1 MENVKTTPNT
11 AVRQDDSVMSI
22 RDIWNLCISHWKW
35 FVLSVLVCLTVAGLY
50 ILRSV
55 PVYTRSSSVLI
66 KEDRNSGSVSAD
78 IASAFSDLGLGQT
91 SVNVNNELINFTS
104 PDLMM
109 QVVKNLNLDVNYI
122 RDGFFH
128 DYTLYGSSLP
138 VRVRFLEI
146 PQNAGAA
153 MTVTP
158 VDSATVRISD
168 FVFQGNK
175 VKGNTEV
182 AYGDTLETAAGKIIV
197 EPAEYKGTFDFPVQ
211 VYRSGF
217 QAATRSCRGRLS
229 AALNGKNTTVIDL
242 NYRDVNTQRA
252 EDVLR
257 MIINVYNENW
267 IKDKNQISISTNEF
281 IADRLSII
289 EQELGNVDKTI
300 TTYRS
305 EHRLPD
311 YASAAQMDMQISA
324 EAGKQLMELN
334 NQLSIARYLQSD
346 IRAAGSGALLP
357 ANVGL
362 NDASTRAQ
370 IEQYNAS
377 MLQRNRLVESSSEE
391 NLLVKDLDTQ
401 LASLRG
407 AVLTSLDNYVKAL
420 NVQIQ
425 SSQRVQSSSQARVS
439 DIPLQAGQL
448 LSDERQQKV
457 KEALYL
463 FLLQKREENELSQAF
478 TAYATRVVAS
488 PSGPVAPIAPN
499 KKMILLVALLLGLAI
514 PFAWFY
520 LKEVMD
526 TTVRGR
532 KDLENL
538 SIPFIGELPSAYPK
552 RKFYEPR
559 RITDRPEDRKI
570 VVKAHSRDLVNEAFR
585 VARTNLEFVTGKQ
598 EGGKVLMV
606 TSFNVGSG
614 KTYVASNLATSLAIK
629 GRKVIVVD
637 LDLRK
642 RSLSAFMGHFSKG
655 VSDYLAGKT
664 QDWRSLVGKAPG
676 DSGLDIMP
684 VGKVPPNPAEL
695 LSEPT
700 LARLLDELKQH
711 YDYVFLDCPPVEIVT
726 DADLIAPNVDVT
738 IFIVRAGLL
747 ERSLLPEMEKYYQAK
762 RYKGMVLLLNG
773 TDSTGRFGYKYGYK
787 YGYGYG
793 HYGSYGYGYGSESD
807 SGTDTETGKGSA
819 SGPGKSA

>member
-1 MENVKTTPNT
+1 MENDKNVKPAVQEETP
-11 AVRQDDSVMSI
+11 MSI
-22 RDIWNLCISHWKW
+22 RDIWNLCINHWKW
-35 FVLSVLVCLTVAGLY
+35 FVLSVVVCLAAASFY

-55 PVYTRSSSVLI
+55 PVYSRSSSVLI
-66 KEDRNSGSVSAD
+66 KEDRRSGSVSAD
-78 IASAFSDLGLGQT
+78 IASAFSDLGVGQT
-91 SVNVNNELINFTS
+91 WVNVSNELVNFTS
-104 PDLMM
+104 PDLLM
-109 QVVKNLNLDVNYI
+109 QVVKNLNLDVNYT

-138 VRVRFLEI
+138 VRVRFLDI

-158 VDSATVRISD
+158 VDSASVRLND
-168 FVFQGNK
+168 LVYLGEK
-175 VKGNTEV
+175 VKGSLDA
-182 AYGDTLETAAGKIIV
+182 AYGDTVETAFGKIIV
-197 EPAEYKGTFDFPVQ
+197 EPAEYKGKFDFPVH
-211 VYRSGF
+211 VTRAGF
-217 QAATRSCRGRLS
+217 QSATRGCRGRLN

-281 IADRLSII
+281 IAERLNII
-289 EQELGNVDKTI
+289 EQELGSVDKTI

-324 EAGKQLMELN
+324 EAGKQLMDLN

-346 IRAAGSGALLP
+346 IRSAGNGSLLP

-370 IEQYNAS
+370 IEQYNTS

-391 NLLVKDLDTQ
+391 NLLVKDLDQQ
-401 LASLRG
+401 LSSLRG
-407 AVLTSLDNYVKAL
+407 AVLTSLDNYIKAL

-488 PSGPVAPIAPN
+488 PSGPAAPIAPN

-520 LKEVMD
+520 LREVLD

-532 KDLENL
+532 KDVENL
-538 SIPFIGELPSAYPK
+538 SVPFLGELPSSAEK
-552 RKFYEPR
+552 RKFYERP
-559 RITDRPEDRKI
+559 RITDKPEDRKI
-570 VVKAHSRDLVNEAFR
+570 VVKPHSRNLINEAFR
-585 VARTNLEFVTGKQ
+585 VVRTNLEFMRGK
-598 EGGKVLMV
+598 EPGCRVVMV

-614 KTYVASNLATSLAIK
+614 KTFVTSNLATALAVK
-629 GRKVIVVD
+629 GRRVIAVD

-642 RSLSAFMGHFSKG
+642 RSLG
-655 VSDYLAGKT
+655 VFAGQPKQGVADYLSGKVA
-664 QDWRSLVGKAPG
+664 DWHPLVVHQVGGNA
-676 DSGLDIMP
+676 LDVLP
-684 VGKVPPNPAEL
+684 VGKMPPNPAEL
-695 LSEPT
+695 LAEPT
-700 LARLLDELKQH
+700 LATLLNELRNE
-711 YDYVFLDCPPVEIVT
+711 YDYVLLDCPPIEIVT
-726 DADLIAPNVDVT
+726 DSDLIAPNADMTAFV
-738 IFIVRAGLL
+738 VRAGLL
-747 ERSLLPEMEKYYQAK
+747 ERSMLPQIDKYYKAK
-762 RYKGMVLLLNG
+762 KYNGMAILLNG
-773 TDSTGRFGYKYGYK
+773 TDSTGRYGYKYGYK
-787 YGYGYG
+787 YGYGNYGSYG
-793 HYGSYGYGYGSESD
+793 HYGSKEED
-807 SGTDTETGKGSA
+807 DDKQDA
-819 SGPGKSA
+819 

>member
-1 MENVKTTPNT
+1 MENDKNVKP
-11 AVRQDDSVMSI
+11 AVQEENPMSI
-22 RDIWNLCISHWKW
+22 RDIWNLCINHWKW
-35 FVLSVLVCLTVAGLY
+35 FVLSVVICLAAASFY

-55 PVYTRSSSVLI
+55 PVYSRSSSVLI
-66 KEDRNSGSVSAD
+66 KEDRRSGSVSAD
-78 IASAFSDLGLGQT
+78 IASAFSDLGVGQT
-91 SVNVNNELINFTS
+91 WVNVSNELVNFTS
-104 PDLMM
+104 PDLLM
-109 QVVKNLNLDVNYI
+109 QVVKNLNLDVNYT

-138 VRVRFLEI
+138 VRVRFLDI

-158 VDSATVRISD
+158 VDSASVRLD
-168 FVFQGNK
+168 DLVYLGEK
-175 VKGNTEV
+175 VKGRYDVT
-182 AYGDTLETAAGKIIV
+182 YGDTVETEFGKIVV
-197 EPAEYKGTFDFPVQ
+197 EPAEYKGKFDFPVHVTRAGYQ
-211 VYRSGF
+211 S
-217 QAATRSCRGRLS
+217 ATRGCRGRLN

-281 IADRLSII
+281 IAERLNII
-289 EQELGNVDKTI
+289 EQELGSVDKTI

-324 EAGKQLMELN
+324 EAGKQLMDLN

-346 IRAAGSGALLP
+346 IRSAGNGSLLP

-370 IEQYNAS
+370 IEQYNTS

-391 NLLVKDLDTQ
+391 NLLVKDLDQQ
-401 LASLRG
+401 LSSLRG
-407 AVLTSLDNYVKAL
+407 AVLTSLDNYIKAL

-488 PSGPVAPIAPN
+488 PSGPAAPIAPN

-520 LKEVMD
+520 LREVLD

-532 KDLENL
+532 KDIENL
-538 SIPFIGELPSAYPK
+538 SVPFLGELPSSVKK
-552 RKFYEPR
+552 RKFYERP
-559 RITDRPEDRKI
+559 RITDRPEDRQI
-570 VVKAHSRDLVNEAFR
+570 VVKPHSRNLINEAFR
-585 VARTNLEFVTGKQ
+585 VVRTNLEFMRGK
-598 EGGKVLMV
+598 EAGCRVVMV

-614 KTYVASNLATSLAIK
+614 KTFVTSNLATALAVK
-629 GRKVIVVD
+629 GRKVIAVD

-642 RSLSAFMGHFSKG
+642 RSLG
-655 VSDYLAGKT
+655 VFAGQPKQGIADILAGKVA
-664 QDWRSLVGKAPG
+664 DWRPLVVHQVGG
-676 DSGLDIMP
+676 NDLDVLP
-684 VGKVPPNPAEL
+684 VGKMPPNPAEL
-695 LSEPT
+695 LAEPALVT
-700 LARLLDELKQH
+700 LLNELRNE
-711 YDYVFLDCPPVEIVT
+711 YDYVILDCPPIEIVT
-726 DADLIAPNVDVT
+726 DSDLIAPNADMT
-738 IFIVRAGLL
+738 AFIVRAGLL
-747 ERSLLPEMEKYYQAK
+747 ERSMLPQIDKYYKAK
-762 RYKGMVLLLNG
+762 KYNGMAILLNG
-773 TDSTGRFGYKYGYK
+773 TDSTGRYGYKYGYK
-787 YGYGYG
+787 YGYGRYGSYGHYG
-793 HYGSYGYGYGSESD
+793 HYGSYGSKEED
-807 SGTDTETGKGSA
+807 DDDQKDA
-819 SGPGKSA
+819 

>member
-1 MENVKTTPNT
+1 MENDKNVKPAVQEETP
-11 AVRQDDSVMSI
+11 MSI
-22 RDIWNLCISHWKW
+22 RDIWNLCINHWKW
-35 FVLSVLVCLTVAGLY
+35 FVLSVVVCLAAASFY

-55 PVYTRSSSVLI
+55 PVYSRSSSVLI
-66 KEDRNSGSVSAD
+66 KEDRRSGSVSAD
-78 IASAFSDLGLGQT
+78 IASAFSDLGVGQT
-91 SVNVNNELINFTS
+91 WVNVSNELVNFTS
-104 PDLMM
+104 PDLLM

-138 VRVRFLEI
+138 VRVRFLDI
-146 PQNAGAA
+146 PQNAGAS

-158 VDSATVRISD
+158 VDSATIRLDD
-168 FVFQGNK
+168 FVYLGEK
-175 VKGNTEV
+175 VKGSQQV
-182 AYGDTLETAAGKIIV
+182 AYGDTVETAAGQIIV
-197 EPAEYKGTFDFPVQ
+197 EPAEYKGKFDFPVH
-211 VYRSGF
+211 VTRAGF
-217 QAATRSCRGRLS
+217 QSATRGCRGRLS

-242 NYRDVNTQRA
+242 TYRDVNTQRA

-281 IADRLSII
+281 IAERLNII
-289 EQELGNVDKTI
+289 EQELGSVDKTI

-324 EAGKQLMELN
+324 EAGKQLMDLN

-346 IRAAGSGALLP
+346 IRSAGNGSLLP

-370 IEQYNAS
+370 IEQYNTS

-391 NLLVKDLDTQ
+391 NLLVKDLDQQ
-401 LASLRG
+401 LSSLRG
-407 AVLTSLDNYVKAL
+407 AVLTSLDNYIKAL

-488 PSGPVAPIAPN
+488 PSGPAAPIAPN

-520 LKEVMD
+520 LREVLD

-532 KDLENL
+532 KDVENL
-538 SIPFIGELPSAYPK
+538 SVPFLGELPSSAEK
-552 RKFYEPR
+552 RKFYERP
-559 RITDRPEDRKI
+559 RITDKPEDRKI
-570 VVKAHSRDLVNEAFR
+570 VVKPHSRNLINEAFR
-585 VARTNLEFVTGKQ
+585 VVRTNLEFMRGK
-598 EGGKVLMV
+598 EPGCRVVMV

-614 KTYVASNLATSLAIK
+614 KTFVTSNLATALAVK
-629 GRKVIVVD
+629 GRRVIAVD

-642 RSLSAFMGHFSKG
+642 RSLG
-655 VSDYLAGKT
+655 VFAGQPKQGVADYLSGKVA
-664 QDWRSLVGKAPG
+664 DWHPLVVHQVGGNA
-676 DSGLDIMP
+676 LDVLP
-684 VGKVPPNPAEL
+684 VGKMPPNPAEL
-695 LSEPT
+695 LAEPT
-700 LARLLDELKQH
+700 LAALLNELRNE
-711 YDYVFLDCPPVEIVT
+711 YDYVLLDCPPIEIVT
-726 DADLIAPNVDVT
+726 DSDLIAPNADMTAFV
-738 IFIVRAGLL
+738 VRAGLL
-747 ERSLLPEMEKYYQAK
+747 ERSMLPQIDKYYKAK
-762 RYKGMVLLLNG
+762 KYNGMAILLNG
-773 TDSTGRFGYKYGYK
+773 TDSTGRYGYKYGYK
-787 YGYGYG
+787 YGYGNYGSYG
-793 HYGSYGYGYGSESD
+793 HYGSKEED
-807 SGTDTETGKGSA
+807 DDKQDA
-819 SGPGKSA
+819 

>member
-1 MENVKTTPNT
+1 MENDKNVKPAVQEETP
-11 AVRQDDSVMSI
+11 MSI
-22 RDIWNLCISHWKW
+22 RDIWNLCINHWKW
-35 FVLSVLVCLTVAGLY
+35 FVLSVVVCLAAASFY

-55 PVYTRSSSVLI
+55 PVYSRSSSVLI
-66 KEDRNSGSVSAD
+66 KEDRRSGSVSAD
-78 IASAFSDLGLGQT
+78 IASAFSDLGVGQT
-91 SVNVNNELINFTS
+91 WVNVSNELVNFTS
-104 PDLMM
+104 PDLLM
-109 QVVKNLNLDVNYI
+109 QVVKNLNLDVNYT

-138 VRVRFLEI
+138 VRVRFLDI

-158 VDSATVRISD
+158 VDSASVRLND
-168 FVFQGNK
+168 LVYMGEK
-175 VKGNTEV
+175 VRGSLDA
-182 AYGDTLETAAGKIIV
+182 AYGDTVETAFGKIIV
-197 EPAEYKGTFDFPVQ
+197 EPAEYKGKFDFPVH
-211 VYRSGF
+211 VTRAGF
-217 QAATRSCRGRLS
+217 QSATRGCRGRLN

-281 IADRLSII
+281 IAERLNII
-289 EQELGNVDKTI
+289 EQELGSVDKTI

-324 EAGKQLMELN
+324 EAGKQLMDLN

-346 IRAAGSGALLP
+346 IRSAGNGSLLP

-370 IEQYNAS
+370 IEQYNTS

-391 NLLVKDLDTQ
+391 NLLVKDLDQQ
-401 LASLRG
+401 LSSLRG
-407 AVLTSLDNYVKAL
+407 AVLTSLDNYIKAL

-488 PSGPVAPIAPN
+488 PSGPAAPIAPN

-520 LKEVMD
+520 LREVLD

-532 KDLENL
+532 KDVENL
-538 SIPFIGELPSAYPK
+538 SVPFLGELPSSVEK
-552 RKFYEPR
+552 RKFYERP
-559 RITDRPEDRKI
+559 RITDKPEDRKI
-570 VVKAHSRDLVNEAFR
+570 VVKPHSRNLINEAFR
-585 VARTNLEFVTGKQ
+585 VVRTNLEFMRGK
-598 EGGKVLMV
+598 EPGCRVVMV

-614 KTYVASNLATSLAIK
+614 KTFVTSNLATALAVK
-629 GRKVIVVD
+629 GRRVIAVD

-642 RSLSAFMGHFSKG
+642 RSLG
-655 VSDYLAGKT
+655 VFAGQPKQGVADYLSGKVA
-664 QDWRSLVGKAPG
+664 DWHPLVVHQVGGNA
-676 DSGLDIMP
+676 LDVLP
-684 VGKVPPNPAEL
+684 VGKMPPNPAEL
-695 LSEPT
+695 LAEPT
-700 LARLLDELKQH
+700 LATLLNELRNE
-711 YDYVFLDCPPVEIVT
+711 YDYVLLDCPPIEIVT
-726 DADLIAPNVDVT
+726 DSDLIAPNADMTAFV
-738 IFIVRAGLL
+738 VRAGLL
-747 ERSLLPEMEKYYQAK
+747 ERSMLPQIDKYYKAK
-762 RYKGMVLLLNG
+762 KYNGMAILLNG
-773 TDSTGRFGYKYGYK
+773 TDSTGRYGYKYGYK
-787 YGYGYG
+787 YGYGNYGSYG
-793 HYGSYGYGYGSESD
+793 HYGSKEEED
-807 SGTDTETGKGSA
+807 DKQDA
-819 SGPGKSA
+819 

>member
-1 MENVKTTPNT
+1 MENDKNVKP
-11 AVRQDDSVMSI
+11 AVQEENPMSI
-22 RDIWNLCISHWKW
+22 RDIWNLCINHWKW
-35 FVLSVLVCLTVAGLY
+35 FVLSVVICLAAASFY

-55 PVYTRSSSVLI
+55 PVYSRSSSVLI
-66 KEDRNSGSVSAD
+66 KEDRRSGSVSAD
-78 IASAFSDLGLGQT
+78 IASAFSDLGVGQT
-91 SVNVNNELINFTS
+91 WVNVSNELVNFTS
-104 PDLMM
+104 PDLLM
-109 QVVKNLNLDVNYI
+109 QVVKNLNLDVNYT

-138 VRVRFLEI
+138 VRVRFLDI

-158 VDSATVRISD
+158 VDSASVRLD
-168 FVFQGNK
+168 DLVYLGEK
-175 VKGNTEV
+175 VKGRYDVT
-182 AYGDTLETAAGKIIV
+182 YGDTVETEFGKIVV
-197 EPAEYKGTFDFPVQ
+197 EPAEYKGKFDFPVHVTRAGYQ
-211 VYRSGF
+211 S
-217 QAATRSCRGRLS
+217 ATRGCRGRLN

-281 IADRLSII
+281 IAERLNII
-289 EQELGNVDKTI
+289 EQELGSVDKTI

-324 EAGKQLMELN
+324 EAGKQLMDLN

-346 IRAAGSGALLP
+346 IRSAGNGALLP

-370 IEQYNAS
+370 IEQYNNS

-391 NLLVKDLDTQ
+391 NLLVKDLDQQ
-401 LASLRG
+401 LTSLRG

-425 SSQRVQSSSQARVS
+425 STQRAQSSSQARVS

-457 KEALYL
+457 KESLYL

-488 PSGPVAPIAPN
+488 PSGPAAPIAPN
-499 KKMILLVALLLGLAI
+499 KKMILLVAILLGLAI

-520 LKEVMD
+520 LKEILN
-526 TTVRGR
+526 TTVRGK

-538 SIPFIGELPSAYPK
+538 SVPYLGELPSCYK
-552 RKFYEPR
+552 KKKFYER
-559 RITDRPEDRKI
+559 SRITDRPEDRQI
-570 VVKAHSRDLVNEAFR
+570 VVKPHSRDLINEAFR
-585 VARTNLEFVTGKQ
+585 VVRTNLEFMRGK
-598 EGGKVLMV
+598 EPGGKVLMV

-614 KTYVASNLATSLAIK
+614 KTFVSSNLATVLAIK
-629 GRKVIVVD
+629 GRKVIVLD

-642 RSLSAFMGHFSKG
+642 RSLSVFAGQPKQGMADLLS
-655 VSDYLAGKT
+655 GKT
-664 QDWRSLVGKAPG
+664 DDWRSLIVHNVGGNA
-676 DSGLDIMP
+676 LDVIP
-684 VGKVPPNPAEL
+684 VGKTPPNPAEL
-695 LSEPT
+695 LSEPVLGT
-700 LARLLDELKQH
+700 LLAELRQE
-711 YDYVFLDCPPVEIVT
+711 YDYVVLDCPPIEIVT
-726 DADLIAPNVDVT
+726 DSDLVAPNADITV
-738 IFIVRAGLL
+738 FIVRAGLL
-747 ERSLLPEMEKYYQAK
+747 ERSMLPQIDKYYQSK
-762 RYKGMVLLLNG
+762 RYNGMAILLNG
-773 TDSTGRFGYKYGYK
+773 TDSTGRYGYKYGYK
-787 YGYGYG
+787 YGYGRYGSYG
-793 HYGSYGYGYGSESD
+793 HYGSYGPYGYGSE
-807 SGTDTETGKGSA
+807 TDDDKKDA
-819 SGPGKSA
+819 

>member
-1 MENVKTTPNT
+1 METQKTVNNAPQEENP
-11 AVRQDDSVMSI
+11 MSI

-35 FVLSVLVCLTVAGLY
+35 FVLSVAVCLAAAAFY
-50 ILRSV
+50 ILKTV
-55 PVYTRSSSVLI
+55 PVYSRSSSVLI
-66 KEDRNSGSVSAD
+66 KEDRRSGSVSAD
-78 IASAFSDLGLGQT
+78 IASAFSDLGVGQT
-91 SVNVNNELINFTS
+91 WVNVGNELINFTS
-104 PDLMM
+104 PDLLM
-109 QVVKNLNLDVNYI
+109 QVVKNLNLNVNYT

-138 VRVRFLEI
+138 VRVRFLDI
-146 PQNAGAA
+146 ANNAGAA

-158 VDSATVRISD
+158 VDSAQVQIDD
-168 FVFQGNK
+168 FVFQGDK
-175 VKGNTEV
+175 VKGQNFTV
-182 AYGDTLETAAGKIIV
+182 AYGDTLETVAGKIVV
-197 EPAEYKGTFDFPVQ
+197 EKAEYANDFDFPVR
-211 VYRSGF
+211 VTRSGF
-217 QAATRSCRGRLS
+217 QSATRACKGRLN

-242 NYRDVNTQRA
+242 SYRDVNTQRA

-281 IADRLSII
+281 IADRLNII
-289 EQELGNVDKTI
+289 EQELGSVDKTI
-300 TTYRS
+300 TSYRS

-311 YASAAQMDMQISA
+311 FASAAQMDMQISA
-324 EAGKQLMELN
+324 EASKQLMDLN

-346 IRAAGSGALLP
+346 IRAAGNGALLP

-370 IEQYNAS
+370 IEQYNTS

-391 NLLVKDLDTQ
+391 NLLVKDLDQQ

-425 SSQRVQSSSQARVS
+425 SSQRAQSTSQARVS

-488 PSGPVAPIAPN
+488 PSGPAAPIAPN

-520 LKEVMD
+520 LKEVLN

-538 SIPFIGELPSAYPK
+538 SVPFLGELPSTLKK
-552 RKFYEPR
+552 RKFYER
-559 RITDRPEDRKI
+559 SKITDRPEDRQI
-570 VVKAHSRDLVNEAFR
+570 VVKPHSRDLINEAFR
-585 VARTNLEFVTGKQ
+585 VVRTNVEFMRGK
-598 EGGKVLMV
+598 EGGGRVLMV

-614 KTYVASNLATSLAIK
+614 KTFVSSNLATALAIK
-629 GRKVIVVD
+629 GRKVIVLD

-642 RSLSAFMGHFSKG
+642 RSLSAFVGQPKQG
-655 VSDYLAGKT
+655 IADLLAGT
-664 QDWRSLVGKAPG
+664 TTDWRPLVCHNVGG
-676 DSGLDIMP
+676 NDLDVIP
-684 VGKVPPNPAEL
+684 VGKMPPNPAEL
-695 LSEPT
+695 LAEPALT
-700 LARLLDELKQH
+700 NLLGELRKE
-711 YDYVFLDCPPVEIVT
+711 YDYVVLDCPPIEIVT
-726 DADLIAPNVDVT
+726 DSDLIAPNADFT
-738 IFIVRAGLL
+738 AFIVRAGLL
-747 ERSLLPEMEKYYQAK
+747 ERAMLPQIDKYYQAK
-762 RYKGMVLLLNG
+762 RYNGMAVILNG
-773 TDSTGRFGYKYGYK
+773 TDGSGRYGYKYGYK
-787 YGYGYG
+787 YGYG
-793 HYGSYGYGYGSESD
+793 HYGSYGHYGHYGPYGYGSD
-807 SGTDTETGKGSA
+807 NDDDKKDA
-819 SGPGKSA
+819 

>member
-1 MENVKTTPNT
+1 MENDKNVKP
-11 AVRQDDSVMSI
+11 AVQEENPMSI
-22 RDIWNLCISHWKW
+22 RDIWNLCINHWKW
-35 FVLSVLVCLTVAGLY
+35 FVLSVVICLAAASFY

-55 PVYTRSSSVLI
+55 PVYSRSSSVLI
-66 KEDRNSGSVSAD
+66 KEDRRSGSVSAD
-78 IASAFSDLGLGQT
+78 IASAFSDLGVGQT
-91 SVNVNNELINFTS
+91 WVNVSNELVNFTS
-104 PDLMM
+104 PDLLM
-109 QVVKNLNLDVNYI
+109 QVVKNLNLDVNYT

-138 VRVRFLEI
+138 VRVRFLDI

-158 VDSATVRISD
+158 VDSASVRLD
-168 FVFQGNK
+168 DLVYLGEK
-175 VKGNTEV
+175 VKGRYDVT
-182 AYGDTLETAAGKIIV
+182 YGDTVETEFGKIVV
-197 EPAEYKGTFDFPVQ
+197 EPAEYKGKFDFPVHVTRAGYQ
-211 VYRSGF
+211 S
-217 QAATRSCRGRLS
+217 ATRGCRGRLN

-281 IADRLSII
+281 IAERLNFI
-289 EQELGNVDKTI
+289 EQELGSVDKTI

-324 EAGKQLMELN
+324 EAGKQLMDLN

-346 IRAAGSGALLP
+346 IRSAGNGSLLP

-370 IEQYNAS
+370 IEQYNTS

-391 NLLVKDLDTQ
+391 NLLVKDLDQQ
-401 LASLRG
+401 LSSLRG
-407 AVLTSLDNYVKAL
+407 AVLTSLDNYIKAL

-488 PSGPVAPIAPN
+488 PSGPAAPIAPN

-520 LKEVMD
+520 LREVLD

-532 KDLENL
+532 KDIENL
-538 SIPFIGELPSAYPK
+538 SVPFLGELPSSVKK
-552 RKFYEPR
+552 RKFYERP
-559 RITDRPEDRKI
+559 RITDRPEDRQI
-570 VVKAHSRDLVNEAFR
+570 VVKPHSRNLINEAFR
-585 VARTNLEFVTGKQ
+585 VVRTNLEFMRGK
-598 EGGKVLMV
+598 EAGCRVVMV

-614 KTYVASNLATSLAIK
+614 KTFVTSNLATALAVK
-629 GRKVIVVD
+629 GRKVIAVD

-642 RSLSAFMGHFSKG
+642 RSLG
-655 VSDYLAGKT
+655 VFAGQPKQGIADILAGKVA
-664 QDWRSLVGKAPG
+664 DWRPLVVHQVGG
-676 DSGLDIMP
+676 NDLDVLP
-684 VGKVPPNPAEL
+684 VGKMPPNPAEL
-695 LSEPT
+695 LAEPALVT
-700 LARLLDELKQH
+700 LLNELRNE
-711 YDYVFLDCPPVEIVT
+711 YDYVILDCPPIEIVT
-726 DADLIAPNVDVT
+726 DSDLIAPNADMT
-738 IFIVRAGLL
+738 AFIVRAGLL
-747 ERSLLPEMEKYYQAK
+747 ERSMLPQIDKYYKAK
-762 RYKGMVLLLNG
+762 KYNGMAILLNG
-773 TDSTGRFGYKYGYK
+773 TDSTGRYGYKYGYK
-787 YGYGYG
+787 YGYGRYGSYGHYG
-793 HYGSYGYGYGSESD
+793 HYGSYGSKEED
-807 SGTDTETGKGSA
+807 DDDQKDA
-819 SGPGKSA
+819 

>member
-1 MENVKTTPNT
+1 METPKTVNNAPQEENP
-11 AVRQDDSVMSI
+11 MSI

-35 FVLSVLVCLTVAGLY
+35 FVLSVAVCLAAATFY
-50 ILRSV
+50 ILKTV
-55 PVYTRSSSVLI
+55 PVYSRSSSVLI
-66 KEDRNSGSVSAD
+66 KEDRRSGSVSAD
-78 IASAFSDLGLGQT
+78 IASAFSDLGVGQT
-91 SVNVNNELINFTS
+91 WVNVGNELINFTS
-104 PDLMM
+104 PDLLM
-109 QVVKNLNLDVNYI
+109 QVVKNLNLNVNYT
-122 RDGFFH
+122 RDGLFH

-138 VRVRFLEI
+138 LRVRFLDI
-146 PQNAGAA
+146 ANNAGAA

-158 VDSATVRISD
+158 VDSAQVRIDD
-168 FVFQGNK
+168 FVFQGDK
-175 VKGNTEV
+175 VKGQNFTV
-182 AYGDTLETAAGKIIV
+182 AYGDTVETVAGKIIV
-197 EPAEYKGTFDFPVQ
+197 EKVQYANDFDFPVR
-211 VYRSGF
+211 VTRSGY
-217 QAATRSCRGRLS
+217 QNATRACKNRLN

-242 NYRDVNTQRA
+242 SYRDVNTQRA

-281 IADRLSII
+281 IADRLNII
-289 EQELGNVDKTI
+289 EQELGSVDKTI
-300 TTYRS
+300 TSYRS

-324 EAGKQLMELN
+324 EAGKQLMDLN

-346 IRAAGSGALLP
+346 IRAAGNGALLP

-370 IEQYNAS
+370 IEQYNSS

-391 NLLVKDLDTQ
+391 NLLVKDLDQQ
-401 LASLRG
+401 LSSLRG

-425 SSQRVQSSSQARVS
+425 STQRAQSSSQARVS

-488 PSGPVAPIAPN
+488 PSGPAAPIAPN

-520 LKEVMD
+520 LKEILD

-538 SIPFIGELPSAYPK
+538 SVPFLGELPSSYKK
-552 RKFYEPR
+552 RKFYER
-559 RITDRPEDRKI
+559 ARITDRPEDRQI
-570 VVKAHSRDLVNEAFR
+570 VVKPHSRDLINEAFR
-585 VARTNLEFVTGKQ
+585 VVRTNLEFMRGK
-598 EGGKVLMV
+598 EPGGKVLMV

-614 KTYVASNLATSLAIK
+614 KTFVSSNLATVLAVK

-642 RSLSAFMGHFSKG
+642 RSLSVFAGQPKQGMADLLS
-655 VSDYLAGKT
+655 GKT
-664 QDWRSLVGKAPG
+664 DDWRPLVIHQVGGNP
-676 DSGLDIMP
+676 LDVLP
-684 VGKVPPNPAEL
+684 VGKIPPNPAEL
-695 LSEPT
+695 LAEPA
-700 LARLLDELKQH
+700 LAKILAELRNE
-711 YDYVFLDCPPVEIVT
+711 YDYVILDCPPIEIVT
-726 DADLIAPNVDVT
+726 DSDLIAPHADITV
-738 IFIVRAGLL
+738 FIVRAGLL
-747 ERSLLPEMEKYYQAK
+747 ERSMLPQIDKYYQAK
-762 RYKGMVLLLNG
+762 RYNGMAILLNG
-773 TDSTGRFGYKYGYK
+773 TDSTGRYGYKYGYK
-787 YGYGYG
+787 YGYGRYGSYG
-793 HYGSYGYGYGSESD
+793 HYGSYGSYGSQAD
-807 SGTDTETGKGSA
+807 DDDQNDA
-819 SGPGKSA
+819 

>member
-1 MENVKTTPNT
+1 MENDKNVKPAVQEETP
-11 AVRQDDSVMSI
+11 MSI
-22 RDIWNLCISHWKW
+22 RDIWNLCINHWKW
-35 FVLSVLVCLTVAGLY
+35 FVLSVVVCLAAASFY

-55 PVYTRSSSVLI
+55 PVYSRSSSVLI
-66 KEDRNSGSVSAD
+66 KEDRRSGSVSAD
-78 IASAFSDLGLGQT
+78 IASAFSDLGVGQT
-91 SVNVNNELINFTS
+91 WVNVSNELVNFTS
-104 PDLMM
+104 PDLLM
-109 QVVKNLNLDVNYI
+109 QVVKNLNLDVNYT

-138 VRVRFLEI
+138 VRVRFLDI

-158 VDSATVRISD
+158 VDSASVRLD
-168 FVFQGNK
+168 NLVYLGEK
-175 VKGNTEV
+175 VRGSLDA
-182 AYGDTLETAAGKIIV
+182 AYGDTVETAFGKIIV
-197 EPAEYKGTFDFPVQ
+197 EPAEYKGKFDFPVH
-211 VYRSGF
+211 VTRAGF
-217 QAATRSCRGRLS
+217 QSATRGCRGRLN

-281 IADRLSII
+281 IAERLNII
-289 EQELGNVDKTI
+289 EQELGSVDKTI

-324 EAGKQLMELN
+324 EAGKQLMDLN

-346 IRAAGSGALLP
+346 IRSAGNGSLLP

-370 IEQYNAS
+370 IEQYNTS

-391 NLLVKDLDTQ
+391 NLLVKDLDQQ
-401 LASLRG
+401 LSSLRG
-407 AVLTSLDNYVKAL
+407 AVLTSLDNYIKAL

-488 PSGPVAPIAPN
+488 PSGPAAPIAPN

-520 LKEVMD
+520 LREVLD

-532 KDLENL
+532 KDVENL
-538 SIPFIGELPSAYPK
+538 SVPFLGELPSSAEK
-552 RKFYEPR
+552 RKFYERP
-559 RITDRPEDRKI
+559 RITDKPEDRKI
-570 VVKAHSRDLVNEAFR
+570 VVKPHSRNLINEAFR
-585 VARTNLEFVTGKQ
+585 VVRTNLEFMRGK
-598 EGGKVLMV
+598 EPGCRVVMV

-614 KTYVASNLATSLAIK
+614 KTFVTSNLATALAVK
-629 GRKVIVVD
+629 GRRVIAVD

-642 RSLSAFMGHFSKG
+642 RSLG
-655 VSDYLAGKT
+655 VFAGQPKQGVADYLSGKVA
-664 QDWRSLVGKAPG
+664 DWHPLVVHQVGGNA
-676 DSGLDIMP
+676 LDVLP
-684 VGKVPPNPAEL
+684 VGKMPPNPAEL
-695 LSEPT
+695 LAEPT
-700 LARLLDELKQH
+700 LAALLNELRNE
-711 YDYVFLDCPPVEIVT
+711 YDYVLLDCPPIEIVT
-726 DADLIAPNVDVT
+726 DSDLIAPNADMT
-738 IFIVRAGLL
+738 AFIVRAGLL
-747 ERSLLPEMEKYYQAK
+747 ERSMLPQIDKYYKAK
-762 RYKGMVLLLNG
+762 KYNGMAILLNG
-773 TDSTGRFGYKYGYK
+773 TDSTGRYGYKYGYK
-787 YGYGYG
+787 YGYGNYGSYG
-793 HYGSYGYGYGSESD
+793 HYGSKEED
-807 SGTDTETGKGSA
+807 DDKQDA
-819 SGPGKSA
+819 